1 MDYHLKPIEQFISN
15 YLTPDNTF
23 VDRVHEVILDS
34 LLIML
39 GTQFERI
46 KGQISESYY
55 SFDEERISTY
65 FIQNHQHKIVIMTNQ
80 ISLNLSQENGSA
92 AEAKKTIQN
101 SLITRLSALL
111 KFLETEYAHCLDASY
126 YITSAFGNEK
136 AFEYS
141 KFLATL
147 ENPFYHA
154 DTLVKIALEPINT
167 FIHNDKTTYTYEK
180 IKYFDK
186 LVKELKRL
194 HRKADMGLKKDLVG
208 LMIFINFNNTDFLI
222 YLTSMILDQVSRMG
236 SVEEQLIK
244 LKWHQKQYRQRQSKT
259 DMAFLVNRRNIK
271 DQVTRWI
278 SEEIKFLESSK
289 QPISLKNHEE
299 GNTLEDAK
307 LQLDLTV
314 DQIAVLVRIAK
325 ESGILKN
332 EELNPV
338 ARLISK
344 FVSTKRQSTIS
355 SANLYN
361 CIYKIEIENP
371 DALKAKITGW
381 LNEFL

>member
-1 MDYHLKPIEQFISN
+1 
-15 YLTPDNTF
+15 
-23 VDRVHEVILDS
+23 
-34 LLIML
+34 
-39 GTQFERI
+39 I